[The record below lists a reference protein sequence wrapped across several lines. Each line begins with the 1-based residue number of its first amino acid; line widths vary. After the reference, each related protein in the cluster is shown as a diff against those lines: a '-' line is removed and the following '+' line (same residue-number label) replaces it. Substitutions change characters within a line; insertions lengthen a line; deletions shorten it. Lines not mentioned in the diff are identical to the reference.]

1 MKNKKFAATYS
12 EAVQIGEYEYK
23 QIRTTKVFSYRDSI
37 LNVIDWLKSI
47 GVKNPSINSVDIS
60 EVSE

>member
-23 QIRTTKVFSYRDSI
+23 QLRTTKVFSYSDSF

>member
-1 MKNKKFAATYS
+1 MKSKKFAATYS
-12 EAVQIGEYEYK
+12 ECVQIGEYEYK
-23 QIRTTKVFSYRDSI
+23 QLRTTKVFSYGDSF

-47 GVKNPSINSVDIS
+47 GVKNPSVSSVDIS